1 MSRKWRS
8 PATIVRGRSARR
20 AGSPVS
26 VNPTENLHENASVAV
41 GGSSVEARS
50 LLSRTLSSLGEKL
63 YWRLIYDADGKNYEL
78 SISRLSQ

>member
-1 MSRKWRS
+1 MAKPSHNCARK
-8 PATIVRGRSARR
+8 
-20 AGSPVS
+20 VS
-26 VNPTENLHENASVAV
+26 QASKVPIAVNPAENLHENARVAV

>member
-1 MSRKWRS
+1 MAKPSHNCARKVSQESRV
-8 PATIVRGRSARR
+8 PI
-20 AGSPVS
+20 S
-26 VNPTENLHENASVAV
+26 VNPTENLHENARVAV